1 MLWIKSIF
9 VFHGTYLMGVPG
21 IKKRLF
27 LLRHL
32 LDNRSASYKRILKL
46 RGRLDLVLRHAQ
58 DISQNKMDFSQAQ
71 VPLVEV
77 YESSMIPKEE
87 EEEEEEEEEDE
98 MVKPENEM
106 EDDDEDEDGD
116 EDDDDEDEN
125 EEDEDNMEEDDED
138 SLLGD
143 EDDE

>member
-32 LDNRSASYKRILKL
+32 LGNRSASYKRILKL

-116 EDDDDEDEN
+116 EDDDEDEN
-125 EEDEDNMEEDDED
+125 EEDEDDMEEDDED

>member
-98 MVKPENEM
+98 MVKSENEM

-116 EDDDDEDEN
+116 DDDDDEDEN
-125 EEDEDNMEEDDED
+125 EEDEDDMEEDDED

>member
-116 EDDDDEDEN
+116 DDDDDEDEN
-125 EEDEDNMEEDDED
+125 EEDEDDMEEDDED

>member
-77 YESSMIPKEE
+77 
-87 EEEEEEEEEDE
+87 
-98 MVKPENEM
+98 
-106 EDDDEDEDGD
+106 DEDEDGD
-116 EDDDDEDEN
+116 DDDDDEDEN
-125 EEDEDNMEEDDED
+125 EEDEDDMEEDDED

>member
-116 EDDDDEDEN
+116 EDEDEDEN
-125 EEDEDNMEEDDED
+125 EEDEDDMEEDDED

>member
-9 VFHGTYLMGVPG
+9 VFHGTYLMGVSG

-116 EDDDDEDEN
+116 EDDDEDEN
-125 EEDEDNMEEDDED
+125 EEDEDDMEEDDED

>member
-77 YESSMIPKEE
+77 YESSMIPKEGE
-87 EEEEEEEEEDE
+87 EGEEEEEEDE

-116 EDDDDEDEN
+116 DDDDDEDEN
-125 EEDEDNMEEDDED
+125 EEDEDDMEEDDED

>member
-77 YESSMIPKEE
+77 YESSMIPKED

-116 EDDDDEDEN
+116 EDDDEDEN
-125 EEDEDNMEEDDED
+125 EEDEDDMEEDDED

>member
-21 IKKRLF
+21 IKKRL

-116 EDDDDEDEN
+116 DDDDDEDEN
-125 EEDEDNMEEDDED
+125 EEDEDDMEEDDED

>member
-87 EEEEEEEEEDE
+87 EEDE

-116 EDDDDEDEN
+116 EDDDEDEN
-125 EEDEDNMEEDDED
+125 EEDEDDMEEDDED

>member
-87 EEEEEEEEEDE
+87 EEEEAEEEE
-98 MVKPENEM
+98 
-106 EDDDEDEDGD
+106 DDEDEDGD
-116 EDDDDEDEN
+116 EDDDEDEN
-125 EEDEDNMEEDDED
+125 EEDEDDMEEDDED

>member
-98 MVKPENEM
+98 MVKPETEM

-116 EDDDDEDEN
+116 EDDDEDEN
-125 EEDEDNMEEDDED
+125 EEDEDDMEEDDED

>member
-116 EDDDDEDEN
+116 DDDDDDDEN
-125 EEDEDNMEEDDED
+125 EEDEDDMEEDDED

>member
-9 VFHGTYLMGVPG
+9 VFHGAYLMGVPG

-116 EDDDDEDEN
+116 EDDDEDEN
-125 EEDEDNMEEDDED
+125 EEDEDDMEEDDED

>member
-9 VFHGTYLMGVPG
+9 VCHGTYLMGVPG

-116 EDDDDEDEN
+116 DDDDDEDEN
-125 EEDEDNMEEDDED
+125 EEDEDDMEEDDED

>member
-116 EDDDDEDEN
+116 EDDDEDEN
-125 EEDEDNMEEDDED
+125 EEDEEDDED

>member
-9 VFHGTYLMGVPG
+9 VFHGAYLMGVPG

-87 EEEEEEEEEDE
+87 EEDE

-116 EDDDDEDEN
+116 EDDDEDEN
-125 EEDEDNMEEDDED
+125 EEDEDDMEEDDED